1 MKQKVYLIMTQVWVS
16 NIPKINFLINSPK
29 LSFEI
34 KYGNYFDQQ
43 PFCFFVSISKKQK
56 QKYKTKFKLAIPKLF
71 NVTSRNFQ

>member
-1 MKQKVYLIMTQVWVS
+1 MKQEVYLIMTQVWVS

-43 PFCFFVSISKKQK
+43 PFCFFC
-56 QKYKTKFKLAIPKLF
+56 KY
-71 NVTSRNFQ
+71 Q